1 MERKSIDHILFSL
14 VCLIW
19 AQDAC
24 VKVSGTSHLYQTHAQ
39 KSTVSFLMSGTSHC
53 RLLVQR
59 SYCYRTGCLSWR
71 RDLWICKAVRYRQR
85 LGLHNSHLYLN
96 TSPSRWPAS
105 LSQHMSRVRNTL
117 DTVSKAVSGT
127 HTELLSKINR
137 LKPNALKAG
146 KKDSEADFESPVKAA
161 EGGVTPSSNAAAPCS
176 SSAPPSE
183 PTGDSSLPSPSVPTS
198 AAGFDPG
205 ASTSTPPQTP
215 SQAAGTVTSLTVR
228 GHKEIKVRH
237 LVPTVKASFTEK
249 QDEIKAS
256 LSDVEGKHPTLKQNT
271 ALSHPSTL
279 SVNLDE
285 TYNYLA
291 NHINSYFSS
300 TTKTQD
306 EKVENGDSCS
316 ALSKSGELTLVPD
329 KPESAAAAVT
339 PTATKK
345 GLGHY
350 LSYSAPT
357 VQAFVGS
364 YIAPLV
370 PKFRTQES
378 KNAALNEKKSENA
391 AVKQTEATGSKELK
405 TAEEKAKKLLLQQE
419 KVRQKKHI
427 YF

>member
-1 MERKSIDHILFSL
+1 
-14 VCLIW
+14 
-19 AQDAC
+19 
-24 VKVSGTSHLYQTHAQ
+24 
-39 KSTVSFLMSGTSHC
+39 
-53 RLLVQR
+53 
-59 SYCYRTGCLSWR
+59 
-71 RDLWICKAVRYRQR
+71 
-85 LGLHNSHLYLN
+85 
-96 TSPSRWPAS
+96 
-105 LSQHMSRVRNTL
+105 MSRVRNTL

-127 HTELLSKINR
+127 HTELLSKISR
-137 LKPNALKAG
+137 LKPNALRPG

-161 EGGVTPSSNAAAPCS
+161 EVGVTPSSNSAAPCS
-176 SSAPPSE
+176 SSATPSE
-183 PTGDSSLPSPSVPTS
+183 PKGDSSLVSPSVPTS
-198 AAGFDPG
+198 AARFDPG
-205 ASTSTPPQTP
+205 ANTSTHPQAP
-215 SQAAGTVTSLTVR
+215 QAAGTVTSLTVR
-228 GHKEIKVRH
+228 EHKEIKVRR

-256 LSDVEGKHPTLKQNT
+256 LSDVEGKNTTPKQTT
-271 ALSHPSTL
+271 ALFHPSTF

-306 EKVENGDSCS
+306 RKMENVDSSSAPSEIGD
-316 ALSKSGELTLVPD
+316 LTLVPD
-329 KPESAAAAVT
+329 KPESAVTVT

-370 PKFRTQES
+370 PKFRSQES
-378 KNAALNEKKSENA
+378 KNAAVDEKKSENA
-391 AVKQTEATGSKELK
+391 AVKQTEATGSKEQK

-419 KVRQKKHI
+419 KVGQ
-427 YF
+427 

>member
-1 MERKSIDHILFSL
+1 M
-14 VCLIW
+14 
-19 AQDAC
+19 Q
-24 VKVSGTSHLYQTHAQ
+24 Q
-39 KSTVSFLMSGTSHC
+39 
-53 RLLVQR
+53 
-59 SYCYRTGCLSWR
+59 SYCYRTGCLGWR
-71 RDLWICKAVRYRQR
+71 HIKHLKTTGRNVWLSKAIRYRQG
-85 LGLHNSHLYLN
+85 LGLHTSHLYLN
-96 TSPSRWPAS
+96 TSASRRPAS

-127 HTELLSKINR
+127 HTELLSKISR
-137 LKPNALKAG
+137 LKPNALKAA

-161 EGGVTPSSNAAAPCS
+161 EGGVAPSSDSAAPCS
-176 SSAPPSE
+176 STASPSE
-183 PTGDSSLPSPSVPTS
+183 PTGDSSLVSPSVPTS
-198 AAGFDPG
+198 AARFDPG
-205 ASTSTPPQTP
+205 ANTSTHPQTP
-215 SQAAGTVTSLTVR
+215 QATGTVTSLTVLE
-228 GHKEIKVRH
+228 HKEIKVRR

-256 LSDVEGKHPTLKQNT
+256 LSDPEGKNTTPKQTT
-271 ALSHPSTL
+271 ALFHPSTF

-306 EKVENGDSCS
+306 RKVENVASSSAPSNHGD
-316 ALSKSGELTLVPD
+316 LTLVPD
-329 KPESAAAAVT
+329 KPKSAAAVI

-378 KNAALNEKKSENA
+378 KNAVLDEKKSENA
-391 AVKQTEATGSKELK
+391 AVKQTEATGSKEQK

-419 KVRQKKHI
+419 KVGQQEKT
-427 YF
+427 FFLSFF

>member
-1 MERKSIDHILFSL
+1 M
-14 VCLIW
+14 
-19 AQDAC
+19 Q
-24 VKVSGTSHLYQTHAQ
+24 Q
-39 KSTVSFLMSGTSHC
+39 
-53 RLLVQR
+53 
-59 SYCYRTGCLSWR
+59 SYCCRTARLSWR
-71 RDLWICKAVRYRQR
+71 HIEHLRTTGRNVWLCKALRYRQR
-85 LGLHNSHLYLN
+85 LGLHTSHLYLN
-96 TSPSRWPAS
+96 TSAPRRPAS

-127 HTELLSKINR
+127 HTELLSKISR

-161 EGGVTPSSNAAAPCS
+161 EDGVAPSSNSAAPSS

-183 PTGDSSLPSPSVPTS
+183 PTGDSSLLVSPSVPTS
-198 AAGFDPG
+198 AARFGPG
-205 ASTSTPPQTP
+205 ANTSMHPQTP
-215 SQAAGTVTSLTVR
+215 SQAAGAVTSLTVR
-228 GHKEIKVRH
+228 EHKEITVGR
-237 LVPTVKASFTEK
+237 LVPIVKASFTEK
-249 QDEIKAS
+249 QDEIKA
-256 LSDVEGKHPTLKQNT
+256 DAEEKNTTPKQTT
-271 ALSHPSTL
+271 ALFHPSTF

-306 EKVENGDSCS
+306 WKVENDSS
-316 ALSKSGELTLVPD
+316 LAPSKSGDLTLVPD
-329 KPESAAAAVT
+329 KPEAAASVT
-339 PTATKK
+339 LTATKK

-378 KNAALNEKKSENA
+378 KNSALDEKKSEAA
-391 AVKQTEATGSKELK
+391 AVKQTEATGSKEQK

-419 KVRQKKHI
+419 KVGQKEIKLFISNSFLLVAFFNSTAIASSNH
-427 YF
+427 Y